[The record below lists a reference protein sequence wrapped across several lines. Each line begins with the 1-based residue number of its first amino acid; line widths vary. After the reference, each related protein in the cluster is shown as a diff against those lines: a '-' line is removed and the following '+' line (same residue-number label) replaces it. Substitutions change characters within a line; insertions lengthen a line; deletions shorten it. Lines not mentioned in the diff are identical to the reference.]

1 MTEYELVDATAT
13 YSSNFALIFTLY
25 LTLVSGYLVT
35 AFVAG
40 TRLSSVQVSIL
51 NFGFIISA
59 SLMAF
64 SALGA
69 GIIRV
74 HYTRELL
81 ELAADAPHRP
91 LEWLFLSWFI
101 LMVVGVL
108 ASLYFVWDVRHP
120 KSD

>member
-13 YSSNFALIFTLY
+13 YASNFVLIFTLY
-25 LTLVSGYLVT
+25 LTLISGYLIT

-40 TRLSSVQVSIL
+40 TRLSTVQVSIL

-59 SLMAF
+59 GLMAF

-81 ELAADAPHRP
+81 ELTADAPHRP
-91 LEWLFLSWFI
+91 LLWLFLSWFI
-101 LMVVGVL
+101 LMIGGVL
-108 ASLYFVWDVRHP
+108 ASLYFMWDVRHP
-120 KSD
+120 KSE